1 MAGKTEI
8 NNFKSGGNVLLC
20 PQRSST
26 KKTDSNKRTGQGK
39 SQKRPQQTE
48 PADSVAGLS
57 VYSEFFHFIII
68 WFLSAL
74 RGLRDPSPQPG
85 MEPAAPAVEVRSPSC
100 WTAGE
105 VLIFA
110 LTEPF
115 LCLGNSEN
123 PHIGPSFP

>member
-8 NNFKSGGNVLLC
+8 NNFKSGGNVLFC

-26 KKTDSNKRTGQGK
+26 KKTDSNKRTGQGE

-57 VYSEFFHFIII
+57 VYSGILPFYYYLVFGCAV
-68 WFLSAL
+68 WLS
-74 RGLRDPSPQPG
+74 GSQSPTRDG
-85 MEPAAPAVEVRSPSC
+85 ARAPAVEARSPSC

-123 PHIGPSFP
+123 PNVGPSFP